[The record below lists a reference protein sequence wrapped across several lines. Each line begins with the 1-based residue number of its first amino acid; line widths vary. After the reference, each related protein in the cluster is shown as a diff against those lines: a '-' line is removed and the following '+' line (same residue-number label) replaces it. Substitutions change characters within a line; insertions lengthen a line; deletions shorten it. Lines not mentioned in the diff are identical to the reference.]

1 MVEITINYDTCEACG
16 TCIDSCP
23 AQVYDKGEDG
33 KPIVARP
40 DECMLCHTCMEVCP
54 TGSITVQE
62 L

>member
-16 TCIDSCP
+16 SCIDSCP

-40 DECMLCHTCMEVCP
+40 DECMVCHTCMEVCP
-54 TGSITVQE
+54 TGSITVTE

>member
-16 TCIDSCP
+16 SCIDSCP

-40 DECMLCHTCMEVCP
+40 DECMVCHTCMEVCP
-54 TGSITVQE
+54 TGSVTVTE

>member
-1 MVEITINYDTCEACG
+1 MVEITVNYDTCEACG
-16 TCIDSCP
+16 TCVDSCP

-40 DECMLCHTCMEVCP
+40 DECMVCHTCMEVCP

>member
-40 DECMLCHTCMEVCP
+40 DECMVCHTCMEVCP